1 MSKRRYAK
9 EKVHRLAQARIEIL
23 WKQALQESKTRPEIA
38 RKQMLSARKIA
49 QRARIKIPREVNRR
63 VCKKCGT
70 ILIPGDTCRVR
81 IRHNRSKHI
90 VVTCTECG
98 NVKRYYSALTGSQA

>member
-1 MSKRRYAK
+1 MSKRKFAK
-9 EKVHRLAQARIEIL
+9 EKIHRLAQARIGIL
-23 WKQALQESKTRPEIA
+23 WRQALQEAKIRPEIA

-63 VCKKCGT
+63 ICKGCGT

-81 IRHNRSKHI
+81 IRHNRSRHV

-98 NVKRYYSALTGSQA
+98 HIKRYYAS